1 MTDSKI
7 QSTIE
12 AALEAGRIVI
22 PYGDVAT
29 YIPELAKA
37 DKNALGIAV
46 RTKDG
51 TLYSAGD
58 CATRFTLQS
67 ISKIISLI
75 VALER
80 FGSDRVFERVGME
93 PSGEAFNS
101 IVELDLYSGKPYNPM
116 INSGA
121 IAVADL
127 LLETASFGEMLAIA
141 RELMGDPEA
150 SLDEAVYRSEMA
162 NCSRNRAIGWL
173 LKSKNIIKNDVEDIL
188 ELYTAMCSVN
198 ATAVSLANLGLLL
211 SQGGIDRATGKRTFS
226 SETARIVKTLMLT
239 CGMYD
244 GSGQFA
250 VEVGFPTKSGVGGG
264 LLSVVDREMGIGI
277 YGPSLDSKGN
287 CVAGRTMLRYLSST
301 LGLHI
306 FNS

>member
-1 MTDSKI
+1 MTDEMMME
-7 QSTIE
+7 TMVN
-12 AALEAGRIVI
+12 ALEAGRKVI
-22 PYGDVAT
+22 PYGEVAT
-29 YIPELAKA
+29 YIPELGKA

-46 RTKDG
+46 RTEDG
-51 TLYSAGD
+51 KLLTAGD
-58 CATRFTLQS
+58 CGTRFTLQS
-67 ISKIISLI
+67 ISKIVNLI

-80 FGSDRVFERVGME
+80 FGADRIFERVGME

-121 IAVADL
+121 IAVVDL
-127 LLETASFGEMLAIA
+127 LLNECSFGELLALT
-141 RELMGDPEA
+141 RELMSDPEA
-150 SLDEAVYRSEMA
+150 DLDEAVYRSEMA

-173 LKSKNIIKNDVEDIL
+173 LKSKGILRNDVEEVL

-198 ATAVSLANLGLLL
+198 ATAESLANLGYLL
-211 SQGGIDRATGKRTFS
+211 SKGGIDPATGRRTFS
-226 SETARIVKTLMLT
+226 GETARVVKTLMLT

-264 LLSVVDREMGIGI
+264 LLSVVDRRMGIGI

>member
-141 RELMGDPEA
+141 RELTGDPDA
-150 SLDEAVYRSEMA
+150 SLDEAV
-162 NCSRNRAIGWL
+162 
-173 LKSKNIIKNDVEDIL
+173 
-188 ELYTAMCSVN
+188 
-198 ATAVSLANLGLLL
+198 
-211 SQGGIDRATGKRTFS
+211 
-226 SETARIVKTLMLT
+226 
-239 CGMYD
+239 
-244 GSGQFA
+244 
-250 VEVGFPTKSGVGGG
+250 
-264 LLSVVDREMGIGI
+264 
-277 YGPSLDSKGN
+277 
-287 CVAGRTMLRYLSST
+287 
-301 LGLHI
+301 
-306 FNS
+306 